1 MRRPAPFFH
10 RFSRPLIGLF
20 AALGVADTAYLTS
33 IKLSGGAA
41 SCSSESCNAVLS
53 SPYANILGFPLSL
66 FGLLAY
72 LAMMVM
78 AILPLAINA
87 KSNKKLHNQLQ
98 ELTWTGLF
106 LGATAMV
113 VFSGYLVYLLAIVI
127 QSPCPYCIAS
137 ATFATIIFILVLIGR
152 DWDQVGSMIT
162 NGLIAGFLTLL
173 VTFGIYSSAGIPVT
187 AEQPATAEA
196 PTTTEIAS
204 LAPTTAPKQ
213 PYGWTITSQS
223 GTSEI
228 ALAEHL
234 KKTGAKMYGG
244 WFCSHCYE
252 QKQLFG
258 REAFK
263 KNITYIECH
272 EQGKNPQLELCRK
285 EGIEGFPTWDIA
297 GKKHSGVQPPEELA
311 KLSGYN
317 GSQDFR
323 YSKLIP
329 GFAIKSASPTAAGKP
344 ESSPQQSTS
353 GASTKK

>member
-1 MRRPAPFFH
+1 MRRPLPWNH

-33 IKLSGGAA
+33 VKLGGGAA
-41 SCSSESCNAVLS
+41 ACSSESCNAVLS

-78 AILPLAINA
+78 SILPLVIDA
-87 KSNKKLHNQLQ
+87 KTNKKLHNKVQD
-98 ELTWTGLF
+98 LTWQGLF
-106 LGATAMV
+106 LGGTAMA
-113 VFSGYLVYLLAIVI
+113 VFSGYLMYLLTVVI
-127 QSPCPYCIAS
+127 KAPCPYCIAS
-137 ATFATIIFILVLIGR
+137 AVFAAIIFILVLIGR
-152 DWDQVGSMIT
+152 EWEQMGAMIT

-173 VTFGIYSSAGIPVT
+173 VTFGIYSSAGVSVT
-187 AEQPATAEA
+187 ADT
-196 PTTTEIAS
+196 PTSTEITS
-204 LAPTTAPKQ
+204 LAPTGAPSQ
-213 PYGWTITSQS
+213 PYGWTVTTQS
-223 GTSEI
+223 GASEI

-244 WFCSHCYE
+244 WFCNHCYE

-263 KNITYIECH
+263 NSINYIECND
-272 EQGKNPQLELCRK
+272 QGQDPQVELCRK
-285 EGIEGFPTWDIA
+285 EGVEGFPTWDIA
-297 GKKHSGVQPPEELA
+297 GKKYPGTQPPEELA

-317 GSQDFR
+317 GPQDFK

-329 GFAIKSASPTAAGKP
+329 GFSAKPAAAAGKP
-344 ESSPQQSTS
+344 ESSP
-353 GASTKK
+353 KKSN

>member
-1 MRRPAPFFH
+1 MRRPAPFLH

-33 IKLSGGAA
+33 VKLGGGKAA
-41 SCSSESCNAVLS
+41 CLADSCNAVLS

-78 AILPLAINA
+78 AILPLVIDA

-106 LGATAMV
+106 FGGTAMA
-113 VFSGYLVYLLAIVI
+113 VFSGYLMYLLAVVI
-127 QSPCPYCIAS
+127 KLPCPYCIAS
-137 ATFATIIFILVLIGR
+137 AIFAGIIFVLVLLGR
-152 DWDQVGSMIT
+152 EWETIGSMIT

-173 VTFGIYSSAGIPVT
+173 ITFGLYSAAGVSVT
-187 AEQPATAEA
+187 PEPPPSVIET
-196 PTTTEIAS
+196 PTTQAIIS
-204 LAPTTAPKQ
+204 LEPLTVAKP

-223 GTSEI
+223 GASEI

-234 KKTGAKMYGG
+234 KKTGATMYGG
-244 WFCSHCYE
+244 WFCSHCFE

-263 KNITYIECH
+263 SNIKYVECH
-272 EQGKNPQLELCRK
+272 IEGKNPQIELCGK
-285 EGIEGFPTWDIA
+285 EGIKGFPTWDIA
-297 GKKHSGVQPPEELA
+297 GKKYPGVQPPEELA
-311 KLSGYN
+311 KLSGYT

-329 GFAIKSASPTAAGKP
+329 GFSAKPVASGKP
-344 ESSPQQSTS
+344 ESSPAAS
-353 GASTKK
+353 GSSNTK